1 MNLDP
6 VVVHQ
11 IFGTLVAVFA
21 LALLVHET
29 DLYRYRAANYLPAAA
44 LIVLGLLL
52 FADPWLFHG
61 GDFGAEGHQ
70 HTLQGLIAVAAGGLE
85 AYRAARAPEHRVLG
99 FVIPALL
106 AVFGVA
112 FLQHAQHDGGDAL
125 LQTVQHR
132 IMGATFLLGAGVKLA
147 GVLKLGRGTWANTGW
162 LIVLLAIALQL
173 IFYVEGGAAAHAM
186 HHG

>member
-1 MNLDP
+1 MNLNP

-11 IFGTLVAVFA
+11 IFGALVAAFA

-29 DLYRYRAANYLPAAA
+29 DLYRYRAADYLPAAA

-61 GDFGAEGHQ
+61 GDFGEEGQQ

-85 AYRAARAPEHRVLG
+85 AYRAARAPENRLLG
-99 FVIPALL
+99 FVLPALL

-112 FLQHAQHDGGDAL
+112 FLQHAQHDGGDGL

-132 IMGATFLLGAGVKLA
+132 IMGATFLLGASVKLA
-147 GVLKLGRGTWANTGW
+147 GVLKLGRGNWANAGW
-162 LIVLLAIALQL
+162 LIVLLVIALQMV
-173 IFYVEGGAAAHAM
+173 FYIEGGDIAHGM

>member
-6 VVVHQ
+6 VAVHQ
-11 IFGTLVAVFA
+11 IFGALVAAFA
-21 LALLVHET
+21 FALLVHET
-29 DLYRYRAANYLPAAA
+29 DLYRYRAADFLPAAA
-44 LIVLGLLL
+44 LIILGLLL

-61 GDFGAEGHQ
+61 GDFGEEGHQ
-70 HTLQGLIAVAAGGLE
+70 HTLQGLLAVAAGGLE
-85 AYRAARAPEHRVLG
+85 AYRAMRAPENRLLG
-99 FVIPALL
+99 LVIPALL

-147 GVLKLGRGTWANTGW
+147 AVLKFGSGNWASAGW

-173 IFYVEGGAAAHAM
+173 ILYVEGGAAAHGM